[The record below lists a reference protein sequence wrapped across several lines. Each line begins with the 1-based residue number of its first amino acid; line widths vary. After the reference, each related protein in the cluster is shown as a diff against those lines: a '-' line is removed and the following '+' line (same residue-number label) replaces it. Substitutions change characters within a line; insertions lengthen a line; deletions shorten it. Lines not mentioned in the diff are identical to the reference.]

1 MNIVKRLKNA
11 IQALKGQTVEIDDKE
26 LLEWLGISTTN
37 YKAVSEV
44 TYYTCLKLLSET
56 LGKMRLR

>member
-1 MNIVKRLKNA
+1 MNFAKRLKNA
-11 IQALKGQTVEIDDKE
+11 IQALKGQTVEMDDKE

-44 TYYTCLKLLSET
+44 TYYTCLKLLAET
-56 LGKMRLR
+56 